1 MSCFIIWLVGE
12 EYLLQAVFGII
23 GQDEDD
29 LAIGILGQ
37 NPLFLPPLTNDGE
50 NNAFR

>member
-1 MSCFIIWLVGE
+1 MGE
-12 EYLLQAVFGII
+12 EYLLQTVFGII

-37 NPLFLPPLTNDGE
+37 DPLFLPPLTNDGE
-50 NNAFR
+50 NDAFR

>member
-1 MSCFIIWLVGE
+1 MQAEIGFLGE
-12 EYLLQAVFGII
+12 EYLLQTVFGII

-37 NPLFLPPLTNDGE
+37 NPLFLPPLTKDGE
-50 NNAFR
+50 HDAFR